1 MGFGIAAANKADDAQ
16 NVQNSPGSA
25 WSSSRCHGV
34 SASPL
39 CTQLKGDVDAN
50 RAYWTVSAASY
61 VGAGVLG
68 AASLATWM
76 LWKPKSGA
84 IAARPMLD
92 GQTGGVVVDGRW

>member
-1 MGFGIAAANKADDAQ
+1 VQ
-16 NVQNSPGSA
+16 NLQNSPASA
-25 WSSSRCHGV
+25 WSSSRCYGQ

-39 CTQLKGDVDAN
+39 CTQVKDDVDAN

-76 LWKPKSGA
+76 LWKSGA
-84 IAARPMLD
+84 IAARPVL
-92 GQTGGVVVDGRW
+92 GAQGGGLIVGGRW

>member
-1 MGFGIAAANKADDAQ
+1 VVFGIAAANKASDAQ

-25 WSSSRCHGV
+25 WSSNRCYGA

-39 CTQLKGDVDAN
+39 CTQLKSEVEAN
-50 RAYWTVSAASY
+50 RAYWTISAASY

-76 LWKPKSGA
+76 FWKPKPGT
-84 IAARPMLD
+84 IAAHPML
-92 GQTGGVVVDGRW
+92 GVQGGGLVVDGRW